1 METLLSVNEDRWQKI
16 SVEAKN
22 QISDITTLHKVFL
35 MKKKKAKEN
44 WFYLPP
50 GVALKKGL
58 VLYQSETL

>member
-1 METLLSVNEDRWQKI
+1 MKTDDKKI

-22 QISDITTLHKVFL
+22 QISDFQHYTKYFSL
-35 MKKKKAKEN
+35 KKKKAKEN

-58 VLYQSETL
+58 VLYQSETF